1 MAYDYNLSG
10 EGGCTCD
17 IEEDRDGCYVEYADY
32 MKLLAE
38 YEEET
43 RRARLQP
50 ADLKLGDV
58 TQRTVLQSLMNLHMS
73 WIIKLC
79 LRLDCR
85 TTHEDMIT
93 TSREEVM
100 HKERRKERQEQAAIR
115 QAEYDALTR
124 EQKIAR
130 VKSRRGNNKRE
141 LIRLNA
147 YEGD

>member
-1 MAYDYNLSG
+1 MSSIKRYTMAYDYNLSG

-85 TTHEDMIT
+85 TTHEDMIRL
-93 TSREEVM
+93 REYFAQ
-100 HKERRKERQEQAAIR
+100 RIDQQAGRK
-115 QAEYDALTR
+115 
-124 EQKIAR
+124 
-130 VKSRRGNNKRE
+130 
-141 LIRLNA
+141 
-147 YEGD
+147 